1 MKTIETFKNT
11 TALHA
16 KDRAAWRSWL
26 AKNRTKESAIW
37 LILFHKNSETSCI
50 NYNDAVEE
58 ALCFGWIDSV
68 KYKRDL
74 ESAYQMF
81 TPRKPKSIWS
91 KLNKERVDRLTDAG
105 LITSAGQKLIDL
117 AKQTGTWDALN
128 EIDNEIIPE
137 DLEAALKKN
146 KVAKSNFE
154 AFSSSAKKVIL
165 YWIKSAKRPDTRA
178 NRIVETFNAA
188 AENKKVYPSSK

>member
-1 MKTIETFKNT
+1 MKNIETFKNT
-11 TALHA
+11 ATFYA
-16 KDRAAWRSWL
+16 KDRAEWRKWL
-26 AKNRTKESAIW
+26 AKNHTKESAIW

-91 KLNKERVDRLTDAG
+91 KLNKERVNRLTDAG

-137 DLEAALKKN
+137 DLEAAFKKN

-154 AFSSSAKKVIL
+154 TFSSSSKKMIL
-165 YWIKSAKRPDTRA
+165 YWIQSAKRAETRA
-178 NRIVETFNAA
+178 NRIAATVNAA
-188 AENKKVYPSSK
+188 HENKKVLP

>member
-1 MKTIETFKNT
+1 
-11 TALHA
+11 
-16 KDRAAWRSWL
+16 
-26 AKNRTKESAIW
+26 
-37 LILFHKNSETSCI
+37 
-50 NYNDAVEE
+50 
-58 ALCFGWIDSV
+58 
-68 KYKRDL
+68 
-74 ESAYQMF
+74 
-81 TPRKPKSIWS
+81 
-91 KLNKERVDRLTDAG
+91 
-105 LITSAGQKLIDL
+105 L

-178 NRIVETFNAA
+178 NRIVETC
-188 AENKKVYPSSK
+188 